1 MRVLLFVIMTLF
13 FSFSAQA
20 YIEENKSNKEAKATA
35 GEQNSSLYRLNATST
50 IRLKKLRKIDEVL
63 ARNPNATIADEADME
78 DLLSNRKQVDLDNQ
92 NQLTQMYQ
100 ETIKRTKQKK
110 TLIETNDKS
119 YQQINEIALNSV
131 KDLAAVRN
139 IKQKIGRR

>member
-20 YIEENKSNKEAKATA
+20 YIEENKSNKEDKATA

-50 IRLKKLRKIDEVL
+50 MRLKKLRKIDEVL

-78 DLLSNRKQVDLDNQ
+78 DLLSDRKQVDLDNQ
-92 NQLTQMYQ
+92 NQLAQMYQ

-110 TLIETNDKS
+110 TLIEKNDKS

>member
-50 IRLKKLRKIDEVL
+50 MRLKKLRKIDEVL
-63 ARNPNATIADEADME
+63 ARNPNAAIADKADM
-78 DLLSNRKQVDLDNQ
+78 VDLDNQ
-92 NQLTQMYQ
+92 NQLAQMYQ

>member
-50 IRLKKLRKIDEVL
+50 MRLKKLRKIDEVL
-63 ARNPNATIADEADME
+63 ARNPNATIADETDME

-92 NQLTQMYQ
+92 NQLAQMYQ